1 MMVYKDDDYIYK
13 KDEFENVDVVLLE
26 DQDGGTRIVID
37 DHFSGEQLA
46 EFKVIEEEEC

>member
-1 MMVYKDDDYIYK
+1 MMVFRDGDYIYQ

-26 DQDGGTRIVID
+26 DQDGETRIEIN

-46 EFKVIEEEEC
+46 EFKVIEEDE

>member
-13 KDEFENVDVVLLE
+13 EDEFKNVDVAVLK
-26 DQDGGTRIVID
+26 DQDGQTRIVID
-37 DHFSGEQLA
+37 DYFSGEKLA

>member
-1 MMVYKDDDYIYK
+1 MVYKDDGYIYK
-13 KDEFENVDVVLLE
+13 KDEFQNVDVVLLE

-46 EFKVIEEEEC
+46 EFKVIEEE